1 MQESCELAGTNVKQ
15 KIQALKSKYE
25 KNYDWKKTIINVDD
39 IFGSIKKTKKSFTR
53 RKMFLHLNRI
63 HNLNMCMYS
72 KTCLNRIL
80 NKPESCINW
89 TGLHKPQLSLNFN

>member
-39 IFGSIKKTKKSFTR
+39 IFGSIKK
-53 RKMFLHLNRI
+53 N
-63 HNLNMCMYS
+63 
-72 KTCLNRIL
+72 
-80 NKPESCINW
+80 
-89 TGLHKPQLSLNFN
+89 